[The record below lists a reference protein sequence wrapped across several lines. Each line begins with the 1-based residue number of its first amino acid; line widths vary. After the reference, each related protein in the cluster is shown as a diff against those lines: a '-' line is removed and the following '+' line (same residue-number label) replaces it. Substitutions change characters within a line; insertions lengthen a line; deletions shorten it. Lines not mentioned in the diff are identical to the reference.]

1 MKFTCSQT
9 ALSKV
14 ISTVSKAIS
23 KRTTIPA
30 LEGILLQAGNDNSL
44 MMTSSD
50 MDFSIETKIQA
61 DVEEEGQI
69 IVMARLFQEIVRK
82 LPSEDITISCQD
94 DEKVTVNTTN
104 SRFDIIGLS
113 ADEFPS
119 IGRLENIEAELSFNR
134 QLLRSMIARTQFCV
148 SNDESR
154 GIITGIL
161 MELEENEMHMASLD
175 GFRMAVAREE
185 MHSEKPLSIVIHGRI
200 MNEISKILGES
211 DDEDETVRLL
221 LGDKKAALI
230 MGETTMIM
238 RLMEGKFIQYK
249 DILKNADTTEVIVD
263 RRALSDAV
271 ERASLLAK
279 EGKNNLVILQIADDQ
294 MIILSTS
301 EKGKVKEEIN
311 IDMKGKDLEIGFN
324 SKYLLDVLHAIDDDE
339 VMLRMETPTS
349 SCIVRPLEGDTYE
362 YLILPVRIP
371 SN

>member
-263 RRALSDAV
+263 S
-271 ERASLLAK
+271 
-279 EGKNNLVILQIADDQ
+279 KNNLVILQIADDQ